1 MKKKRGRG
9 KKIKREEEK
18 LKREEKEKKRKKKKI
33 KKCGNSKICK
43 KREYLSKV
51 YYAYINYR
59 YDRNEYWRKDDFT
72 DSINS
77 SGNFF

>member
-1 MKKKRGRG
+1 MW
-9 KKIKREEEK
+9 EF
-18 LKREEKEKKRKKKKI
+18 KRK
-33 KKCGNSKICK
+33 CK
-43 KREYLSKV
+43 KREYLSKG

-77 SGNFF
+77 SGNFSN

>member
-1 MKKKRGRG
+1 M
-9 KKIKREEEK
+9 ID
-18 LKREEKEKKRKKKKI
+18 KEMWEFKRK
-33 KKCGNSKICK
+33 CK
-43 KREYLSKV
+43 KREYLSKE

-59 YDRNEYWRKDDFT
+59 YDTNEYWRKDDFT